1 VSVAAVALTAAFAI
15 LAVPAHVHRDGP
27 SAAPEAQGPSRDLS
41 SQIDDWEAP
50 AGGVVFETG
59 NLRFSEPY
67 STVVMSALQRNA
79 IDFFVEDHGLIRQ
92 FGEDRRFDGTAR
104 LRMFLLEDRAALD
117 EQPGATLVAR
127 ATPLT
132 GAEIAELVAGER
144 ELVARIT
151 AKGLVVT
158 PEGAASIE
166 SGGLGVT
173 LTEVDAA
180 AFDAQRLVADGAI
193 ARLTRAGVLDIAPDD
208 LGLFR
213 RNAELRAQV
222 DLRTVA
228 VFVVP
233 EP

>member
-1 VSVAAVALTAAFAI
+1 LRGSRPRPRRDARGRGE
-15 LAVPAHVHRDGP
+15 HR
-27 SAAPEAQGPSRDLS
+27 
-41 SQIDDWEAP
+41 
-50 AGGVVFETG
+50 V
-59 NLRFSEPY
+59 
-67 STVVMSALQRNA
+67 
-79 IDFFVEDHGLIRQ
+79 
-92 FGEDRRFDGTAR
+92 
-104 LRMFLLEDRAALD
+104 
-117 EQPGATLVAR
+117 
-127 ATPLT
+127 
-132 GAEIAELVAGER
+132 
-144 ELVARIT
+144 
-151 AKGLVVT
+151 
-158 PEGAASIE
+158 
-166 SGGLGVT
+166 GGLGVT